1 MLPASGIAIV
11 GSHVR
16 MACAVEGAGIG
27 KLLSMKQLKPV
38 LWTKGTFLTPQHLQV
53 QDRFLE
59 DTLNFRLQ
67 ALKFCPWGFRELAI
81 NAELLAEGQFALT
94 RAAGI
99 FPDGLLFDVP
109 DADPAPP
116 SKSLE
121 EFFEPATK
129 SLDIYLAI
137 PDYRQRGLNVSSGKD
152 GGTRYL
158 AEVSEFRDENTGIG
172 EKLIQVAR
180 KNMRLLADSENREG
194 SSVLRVANVERRP
207 AGTYQLNPR
216 FIPPLIEIGASE
228 YLVGLLR
235 GLLELLAA
243 RSTQLSAGRR
253 QKNQSL
259 ADFTASDIANF
270 WLLYTVNSNYPVF
283 SHLFESKKG
292 HPEEL
297 YAAMVGLAGSL
308 TTFSQ
313 KLRPRDL
320 PLYVHESLGPIFSE
334 LDEKLRTL
342 LETVVPTNLVSLP
355 LKLVQ
360 NSIYA
365 TAIDHD
371 KYLVNTRMYLAVS
384 AETSEEAIIQKVPQL
399 VKVCSATHIEHL
411 VKQALRGIQ
420 LRHLSN
426 PPSAIPVKLKYQYF
440 ALNQSGPAWEAVNR
454 ARNFAAYIPLEQFPN
469 PTLELLILLPQ
480 SN

>member
-1 MLPASGIAIV
+1 
-11 GSHVR
+11 
-16 MACAVEGAGIG
+16 
-27 KLLSMKQLKPV
+27 MKQLKPV

-67 ALKFCPWGFRELAI
+67 ALKFCPWGFSELAI
-81 NAELLAEGQFALT
+81 NGELLAEGQFAVS

-99 FPDGLLFDVP
+99 FPDGLLFEIP
-109 DADPAPP
+109 EADPPPP

-121 EFFEPATK
+121 EFFDPGTK
-129 SLDIYLAI
+129 NLDIYLAV
-137 PDYRQRGLNVSSGKD
+137 PDYRQRGLNVSSGKES
-152 GGTRYL
+152 GTRYL
-158 AEVSEFRDENTGIG
+158 AEVTTFRDENTGAG
-172 EKLIQVAR
+172 EKPIQVAR
-180 KNMRLLADSENREG
+180 KNVRLLADSENREG
-194 SSVLRVANVERRP
+194 SSALHIANVEKTT
-207 AGTYQLNPR
+207 AGTFQLNPR
-216 FIPPLIEIGASE
+216 FIPPLIEIGANE

-235 GLLELLAA
+235 GLVELLSA
-243 RSTQLSAGRR
+243 RSSQLSSGRR

-283 SHLFESKKG
+283 SHLYESKKA

-297 YAAMVGLAGSL
+297 YAAMVSLAGSL

-313 KLRPRDL
+313 KMRPRDL
-320 PLYVHESLGPIFSE
+320 PPYAHDSLGPIFSE
-334 LDEKLRTL
+334 LDEKLRLL
-342 LETVVPTNLVSLP
+342 LETVVPTNVVSLP

-371 KYLVNTRMYLAVS
+371 KYLQNTRMYLAVS
-384 AETSEEAIIQKVPQL
+384 AETSEENIIQRVPQL
-399 VKVCSATHIEHL
+399 VKTCSATHIEHL
-411 VKQALRGIQ
+411 VRQALPGIQ

-440 ALNQSGPAWEAVNR
+440 ALNQSGAAWEAVNR
-454 ARNFAAYIPLEQFPN
+454 ARNFAAYVPGELPN

-480 SN
+480 TS